1 MLIGVV
7 GVGAHGTKKLNDDLR
22 VRFGVATEAFPVYKL
37 FMRGKPE
44 EEPIPYLGEINA
56 LEILKFVTEHTNIR
70 VSLPGS
76 LKDFDLLAE
85 KFMASDS
92 NQKLMIRREAMT
104 KSTTL
109 TQKEEQEK
117 SKYYILVMKKVME
130 RGDEFVGTEM
140 ARLTKI
146 LASGSLNKEKQ
157 NLFKQRLNILPSF
170 QVAKTYKEL

>member
-1 MLIGVV
+1 
-7 GVGAHGTKKLNDDLR
+7 
-22 VRFGVATEAFPVYKL
+22 
-37 FMRGKPE
+37 
-44 EEPIPYLGEINA
+44 
-56 LEILKFVTEHTNIR
+56 
-70 VSLPGS
+70 
-76 LKDFDLLAE
+76 
-85 KFMASDS
+85 
-92 NQKLMIRREAMT
+92 MT